1 MTSQFRNILDQEHI
15 LKELAREKSIY
26 RITILKKADPKL
38 IIAICEII
46 YNILEGNLPLDK
58 KQKEL
63 LFKERNFLRK
73 LVEKNKIT
81 YKRRLLV
88 QKGGFILPLLLPIA
102 SFIITYSKKEVSFF
116 LYYYLYY
123 PLFHHCFSINGQ
135 FQKVYGRPICK

>member
-102 SFIITYSKKEVSFF
+102 LSAISS
-116 LYYYLYY
+116 L
-123 PLFHHCFSINGQ
+123 LFN
-135 FQKVYGRPICK
+135 

>member
-63 LFKERNFLRK
+63 LFKERNFLK
-73 LVEKNKIT
+73 FVICWI
-81 YKRRLLV
+81 YK
-88 QKGGFILPLLLPIA
+88 
-102 SFIITYSKKEVSFF
+102 T
-116 LYYYLYY
+116 
-123 PLFHHCFSINGQ
+123 
-135 FQKVYGRPICK
+135 

>member
-1 MTSQFRNILDQEHI
+1 MKSQFRNILDQEHI

-102 SFIITYSKKEVSFF
+102 LSAISS
-116 LYYYLYY
+116 L
-123 PLFHHCFSINGQ
+123 LFN
-135 FQKVYGRPICK
+135 

>member
-63 LFKERNFLRK
+63 LFKERNFLK
-73 LVEKNKIT
+73 FGNNKHVFESKFKVSPK
-81 YKRRLLV
+81 YKWL
-88 QKGGFILPLLLPIA
+88 KI
-102 SFIITYSKKEVSFF
+102 
-116 LYYYLYY
+116 
-123 PLFHHCFSINGQ
+123 
-135 FQKVYGRPICK
+135 

>member
-81 YKRRLLV
+81 YKRRLL
-88 QKGGFILPLLLPIA
+88 A
-102 SFIITYSKKEVSFF
+102 SLK
-116 LYYYLYY
+116 
-123 PLFHHCFSINGQ
+123 CM
-135 FQKVYGRPICK
+135 

>member
-46 YNILEGNLPLDK
+46 YNILEGNLPLDS

-63 LFKERNFLRK
+63 LFKEKNFLRK

-81 YKRRLLV
+81 YKKRLLV

-102 SFIITYSKKEVSFF
+102 LSAISS
-116 LYYYLYY
+116 L
-123 PLFHHCFSINGQ
+123 LFN
-135 FQKVYGRPICK
+135 

>member
-38 IIAICEII
+38 IIDICDII

-88 QKGGFILPLLLPIA
+88 QKGGFILPLLLPTALSAI
-102 SFIITYSKKEVSFF
+102 SS
-116 LYYYLYY
+116 L
-123 PLFHHCFSINGQ
+123 LFN
-135 FQKVYGRPICK
+135 

>member
-38 IIAICEII
+38 IIAICDII

-102 SFIITYSKKEVSFF
+102 LSAISS
-116 LYYYLYY
+116 L
-123 PLFHHCFSINGQ
+123 LFN
-135 FQKVYGRPICK
+135 